1 MSPTPP
7 LLDHRWQI
15 ESSRAADLME
25 TTNPLWEMSSF
36 SEASKAAA
44 LLAGMLADPPL
55 SGASPLPHLIVVGR

>member
-15 ESSRAADLME
+15 ESSRAVDLMD
-25 TTNPLWEMSSF
+25 TANPLWEMSSF

-44 LLAGMLADPPL
+44 LAT
-55 SGASPLPHLIVVGR
+55 

>member
-15 ESSRAADLME
+15 ESSRAADLKD
-25 TTNPLWEMSSF
+25 TANPLWEMSSF
-36 SEASKAAA
+36 SEASKAAV

-55 SGASPLPHLIVVGR
+55 SASPLPHLIVVDR